1 MDWTPII
8 IAIVGALGAGGLG
21 AAIVNGLFNRTKL
34 LADIFEKR
42 LKAMGDRSIALESRV
57 DKLEGIIH
65 TLRLEIEERDDMI
78 DTLQRENK
86 KLIKENDCKD
96 RKIKK
101 LQEQVSAL
109 QSQVAILT
117 ARLDAMNIE
126 NGDGRPR

>member
-34 LADIFEKR
+34 LSDVYEKR
-42 LKAMGDRSIALESRV
+42 LKAMNTRSPELEERV
-57 DKLEGIIH
+57 DKLEGVIH
-65 TLRLEIEERDDMI
+65 NLRLENEESEDMI
-78 DTLQRENK
+78 DTLQRENE
-86 KLIKENDCKD
+86 KLIKENACKD

-109 QSQVAILT
+109 QSQVAKLT
-117 ARLDAMNIE
+117 ARLDAMN
-126 NGDGRPR
+126 NRG

>member
-42 LKAMGDRSIALESRV
+42 LKAMGDRSTALESRV
-57 DKLEGIIH
+57 EKLEGVIH
-65 TLRLEIEERDDMI
+65 ALRLEVEERDDMI
-78 DTLQRENK
+78 DTLQRENVQLK
-86 KLIKENDCKD
+86 EENDCKE

-101 LQEQVSAL
+101 LQEQVKDL

-117 ARLDAMNIE
+117 ARLDAMNNE
-126 NGDGRPR
+126 DGDG

>member
-42 LKAMGDRSIALESRV
+42 LKAMGDRSTALESRV
-57 DKLEGIIH
+57 EKLEGVIH
-65 TLRLEIEERDDMI
+65 ALRLEVEERDDMI
-78 DTLQRENK
+78 DTLQRENVQLK
-86 KLIKENDCKD
+86 EENDCKE

-101 LQEQVSAL
+101 LQEQVKDL

-117 ARLDAMNIE
+117 ARLDAMNI
-126 NGDGRPR
+126 GDGDG

>member
-21 AAIVNGLFNRTKL
+21 AAIINGLFNRTKL

-42 LKAMGDRSIALESRV
+42 LKAMGNRSTALESRV
-57 DKLEGIIH
+57 DKLEGVIQG
-65 TLRLEIEERDDMI
+65 LRLEVEERDDMI
-78 DTLQRENK
+78 DALQRENE

-117 ARLDAMNIE
+117 ARLDAMNNEI
-126 NGDGRPR
+126 GDG